1 MREHPRTAID
11 GSQARECHA
20 AASAM
25 QQQQPSLYVSE
36 LSRRGLA
43 RRRARIRR
51 RSLARRLILLAL
63 SASAVVVA
71 LVERATA

>member
-1 MREHPRTAID
+1 LREDRAAAFDEPGPWQCHP
-11 GSQARECHA
+11 

-25 QQQQPSLYVSE
+25 QSPPSVYVSE

-51 RSLARRLILLAL
+51 RAVVRRLVLLGLSVGAL
-63 SASAVVVA
+63 AIA
-71 LVERATA
+71 LLERATG

>member
-1 MREHPRTAID
+1 LREDRAAAFDEPGPWQCHP
-11 GSQARECHA
+11 

-25 QQQQPSLYVSE
+25 QSPPSVYVSE

-51 RSLARRLILLAL
+51 RAVMRRLPLLAVSGGAL
-63 SASAVVVA
+63 AIAV
-71 LVERATA
+71 LERVTTG

>member
-1 MREHPRTAID
+1 VPAPWQCHP
-11 GSQARECHA
+11 

-25 QQQQPSLYVSE
+25 QSPPSVYVSE

-51 RSLARRLILLAL
+51 RAVVRRLVLLAI
-63 SASAVVVA
+63 SAGA
-71 LVERATA
+71 LAIALLERAAT